1 MDIEES
7 KIRIREAQGLISDAY
22 AAVAPDKL
30 KARRAELAEKQNDP
44 ALYSDPKVAQA
55 VNSEAKYIDDTLGK
69 FDRLFR
75 KADDLIAMAD
85 LLSVEADDELT
96 EELFSETEALLDDA
110 GKAQISALLTGE
122 YDKSDAILSLHAGA
136 GGTEAQEIGR
146 ASCRERV

>member
-7 KIRIREAQGLISDAY
+7 KNKIREARGLISDAY
-22 AAVAPDKL
+22 TAVAPDKL

-44 ALYSDPKVAQA
+44 ALYSDPKAAQA

-75 KADDLIAMAD
+75 KADDLIAMAE

-96 EELFSETEALLDDA
+96 EELFAETATLFDDA
-110 GKAQISALLTGE
+110 GKAQIAALLTGE

-136 GGTEAQEIGR
+136 GGTEAQDWVSMLFR
-146 ASCRERV
+146 M